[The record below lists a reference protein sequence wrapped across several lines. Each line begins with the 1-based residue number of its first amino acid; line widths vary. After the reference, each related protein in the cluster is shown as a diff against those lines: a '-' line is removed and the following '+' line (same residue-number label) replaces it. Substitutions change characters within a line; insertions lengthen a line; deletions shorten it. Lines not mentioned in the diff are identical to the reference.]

1 MTKTTTTPEQT
12 NDLRFTTSKT
22 VGKEHIIVKI
32 RLNDACKNGHQD
44 FSITGTI
51 YQADKPTT
59 DKYMLAGGCIHE
71 EIEKH
76 FPEFVPFIRLHLCD
90 YQGIPMHAS
99 ANGYYF
105 LKNGFNK
112 TPIES
117 PEFVTKY
124 CNYYRITPEQFAELS
139 QSHSETHFALNLERL
154 GIFDQWQK
162 EANAAIEHLEQLT
175 GKKFLIDSKRTQYI
189 RPSDEKIKV
198 ETDRLQNGYYS
209 PEQITEREEEK
220 KKQEFVKLEADR
232 QKELQKINLEYDVK
246 AEVLKA
252 GGKAALDN
260 CIFYNHTQTLTFNWK
275 SYDKIPSDK
284 LAAIME
290 KLNLPEGV
298 KVKTKG

>member
-12 NDLRFTTSKT
+12 NDLRLTISKT
-22 VGKEHIIVKI
+22 VGKEYIIVKI
-32 RLNDACKNGHQD
+32 RLNDECKNGHQD

-51 YQADKPTT
+51 YQAGKPTT
-59 DKYMLAGGCIHE
+59 DKYMLAGGRIHE

-105 LKNGFNK
+105 LKNGFSN

-117 PEFVTKY
+117 PEFVTEY
-124 CNYYRITPEQFAELS
+124 CNYYRITPEQFNELV

-154 GIFDQWQK
+154 GIFEQWQK
-162 EANAAIEHLEQLT
+162 EANAAIEQLEQLT
-175 GKKFLIDSKRTQYI
+175 GKKFLIDSKKTQYI
-189 RPSDEKIKV
+189 RPSEDKIKE
-198 ETDRLQNGYYS
+198 ETKRLQNGYYL

-232 QKELQKINLEYDVK
+232 QKELRQNTVRQISGNY
-246 AEVLKA
+246 
-252 GGKAALDN
+252 GK
-260 CIFYNHTQTLTFNWK
+260 TESTRRSK
-275 SYDKIPSDK
+275 S
-284 LAAIME
+284 
-290 KLNLPEGV
+290 
-298 KVKTKG
+298 